1 MENLG
6 CLLRGHH
13 LICLHFF
20 SGEGYDAAFAENLR
34 NVVAVA
40 EEGLV
45 QVHKGADAIC
55 KKCPSLQFNKCTH
68 SAQAEDEILAMDRL
82 ALRLLGLSYG
92 RLVRWRDL
100 RDLLPSI
107 FRVWYESSCNGC
119 GWKWAC
125 EKKKLYLELE
135 TEYQRIKGL
144 TKCQKL

>member
-1 MENLG
+1 MEN

-20 SGEGYDAAFAENLR
+20 SGEGYDAAFIDNLR
-34 NVVAVA
+34 KVIAAA

-55 KKCPSLQFNKCTH
+55 KNCPSLQFNSCMH
-68 SAQAEDEILAMDRL
+68 NAQAEDDVLALDLL

-92 RLVRWRDL
+92 QLVCWTDIGNV
-100 RDLLPSI
+100 LPSI
-107 FRVWYESSCNGC
+107 FKAWYESSCNGC

-125 EKKKLYLELE
+125 EKKTLYMELIAK
-135 TEYQRIKGL
+135 TR
-144 TKCQKL
+144 